1 MDAMEFTGNL
11 IALLESCI
19 AEKEKAILEDN
30 KKIGHA
36 SINGIDEEEDVLAMF
51 DSTMAIRE
59 SMITVKAYEDVIALV
74 ESLLTGYENTN
85 FDNPPQ

>member
-1 MDAMEFTGNL
+1 
-11 IALLESCI
+11 
-19 AEKEKAILEDN
+19 
-30 KKIGHA
+30 
-36 SINGIDEEEDVLAMF
+36 MF